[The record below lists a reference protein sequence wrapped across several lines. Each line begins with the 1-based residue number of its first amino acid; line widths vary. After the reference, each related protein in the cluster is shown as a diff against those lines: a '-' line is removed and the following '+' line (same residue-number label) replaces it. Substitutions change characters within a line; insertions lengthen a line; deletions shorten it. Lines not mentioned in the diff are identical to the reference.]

1 MNQTTEQVSP
11 LHIKIEGD
19 LKSDAPEKK
28 EDEIGSEKILER
40 KQKHL
45 KRIRKKKRRSKA
57 IHSRTLDDEIQHNR
71 G

>member
-1 MNQTTEQVSP
+1 MNQSTEQVSP

-28 EDEIGSEKILER
+28 EDEIGSEKIFET

-45 KRIRKKKRRSKA
+45 KRIRNKKR
-57 IHSRTLDDEIQHNR
+57 
-71 G
+71 